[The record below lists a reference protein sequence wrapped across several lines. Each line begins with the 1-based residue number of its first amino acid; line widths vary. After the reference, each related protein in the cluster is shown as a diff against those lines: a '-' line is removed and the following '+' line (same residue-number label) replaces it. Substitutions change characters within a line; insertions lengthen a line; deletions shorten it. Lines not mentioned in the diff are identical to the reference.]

1 MKTLKEIFDPDE
13 LALSPPKALCGNYYF
28 STLTNPVLS
37 AYTTLHEEIRL
48 LEDPIYLVRKYFLTK
63 DPMKDTPIQV
73 TISLAWDGY
82 ERALD
87 FLFGFTESLD
97 LFFDPEKVIDARAY
111 AIGDFGVAWSWVPG
125 EINVIVFIRNNVFV
139 GIQGFL
145 QKEDMLSASS
155 AIDAGLI
162 KVATNIPYNVEKQGF
177 IIQSRSKP
185 GQLSVPTGGR
195 LDIGIQ
201 KPATDTYFFITK
213 DGSMN
218 RDLHNPN
225 LWYFRAGEYVGIH
238 EIVLLRVDNGILPKK
253 EILQVEV
260 VKGE

>member
-1 MKTLKEIFDPDE
+1 MKTLKEIFEKDN
-13 LALSPPKALCGNYYF
+13 LALSSPRAFCGNYYF
-28 STLTNPVLS
+28 STVTNPVLS
-37 AYTTLHEEIRL
+37 GYTTLHEEIRL
-48 LEDPIYLVRKYFLTK
+48 LEDPIYLVRKYILVK
-63 DPMKDTPIQV
+63 DSAKDTPVQV
-73 TISLAWDGY
+73 TFSLAWDGY

-97 LFFDPEKVIDARAY
+97 LFFNPEKVIDTSAY

-125 EINVIVFIRNNVFV
+125 EVNVIAFIRNNVFV
-139 GIQGFL
+139 CIQGFL
-145 QKEDMLSASS
+145 QKEEMLSASS
-155 AIDAGLI
+155 AVDAGLK
-162 KVATNIPYNVEKQGF
+162 KVGTKIPYNVEKQSF
-177 IIQSRSKP
+177 FIQSQSKP
-185 GQLSVPTGGR
+185 DKLSVSSGSR

-218 RDLHNPN
+218 WDLLNPN

-238 EIVLLRVDNGILPKK
+238 EIVLLQADKGILPKK
-253 EILQVEV
+253 EIFQVEV